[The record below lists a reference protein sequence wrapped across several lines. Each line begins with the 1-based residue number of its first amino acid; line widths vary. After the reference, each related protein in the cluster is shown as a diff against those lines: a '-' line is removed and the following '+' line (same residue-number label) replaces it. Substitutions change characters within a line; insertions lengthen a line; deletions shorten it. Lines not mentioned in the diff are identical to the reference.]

1 MNFNKL
7 NETALKE
14 VFSALEETF
23 KKLNIDYYLIGA
35 IARDIWYTRGNKN
48 FRTTKD
54 IDFAA
59 MVGSLEEYQSVKDYL
74 KDHKGFQDSKG
85 NSFVMT
91 TSSGFQVDIL
101 PFGEIEIDDT
111 IQLKG
116 TGLTSIKVNGFMEV
130 FNGGTEEVTMASGQV
145 FQVATLASII
155 LLKLIAFDDR
165 PEYRLKDARDIANI
179 LFHYFELEQDQV
191 YGEENKD
198 IFTSGSSELDELSLP
213 EIGSLVAGRTIHK
226 IIVGNDILYAR
237 IIRILEQHISQ
248 KDESVFV
255 RNMSQEVAL
264 PVNEIIKW
272 LQKLNQ
278 GISRK

>member
-59 MVGSLEEYQSVKDYL
+59 LVGSLEEYQSVKDYL

-91 TSSGFQVDIL
+91 TSSGIQVDIL

-111 IQLKG
+111 ITLEG
-116 TGLTSIKVNGFMEV
+116 IGLTSIKVNGFMEV
-130 FNGGTEEVTMASGQV
+130 FNGGTEEVTMESGHV
-145 FQVATLASII
+145 FHVAKLASII

-165 PEYRLKDARDIANI
+165 PEHRLKDARDIANI
-179 LFHYFELEQDQV
+179 LLHYFELEQDQV
-191 YGEENKD
+191 YGEENQD
-198 IFTSGSSELDELSLP
+198 IFTSASALDELSLP
-213 EIGSLVAGRTIHK
+213 EIGSLVAGRSINK
-226 IIVGNDILYAR
+226 MIVHNAILHTR

-248 KDESVFV
+248 KENSAFV
-255 RNMSQEVAL
+255 SNMSQEVAL
-264 PVNEIIKW
+264 PVNEIINW
-272 LQKLNQ
+272 LQKLSQ

>member
-179 LFHYFELEQDQV
+179 LLHYFELEQDQV

-248 KDESVFV
+248 KDESIFV

>member
-23 KKLNIDYYLIGA
+23 EKLNIDYYLIGA

-48 FRTTKD
+48 FRITKD

-59 MVGSLEEYQSVKDYL
+59 LVGSLEEYQTVKDYL

-91 TSSGFQVDIL
+91 TSSGIQVDIL

-111 IQLKG
+111 ITLEG

-130 FNGGTEEVTMASGQV
+130 FNGGTEAVTMESGHV
-145 FQVATLASII
+145 FQVAKLASII

-165 PEYRLKDARDIANI
+165 PEHRLKDARDIANI
-179 LFHYFELEQDQV
+179 LLHYFELEQDQV
-191 YGEENKD
+191 YGEENQD
-198 IFTSGSSELDELSLP
+198 IFTSESSALEELSLP
-213 EIGSLVAGRTIHK
+213 EIGSLVAGRSINK
-226 IIVGNDILYAR
+226 MIEQNAILHQR

-248 KDESVFV
+248 KEDSIFV

-272 LQKLNQ
+272 LQKLSQ
-278 GISRK
+278 GVSRK

>member
-35 IARDIWYTRGNKN
+35 IARDIWYTRGNKI

-165 PEYRLKDARDIANI
+165 PEHRLKDARDIANI

>member
-35 IARDIWYTRGNKN
+35 IARDIWYTRGNKI

-130 FNGGTEEVTMASGQV
+130 FNGGTEEVTMASGHV

-165 PEYRLKDARDIANI
+165 PEHRLKDARDIANI
-179 LFHYFELEQDQV
+179 LLHYFELEQDQV

>member
-130 FNGGTEEVTMASGQV
+130 FNGGTEEVTMASGHV

-165 PEYRLKDARDIANI
+165 PEHRLKDARDIANI
-179 LFHYFELEQDQV
+179 LLHYFELEQDQV

-198 IFTSGSSELDELSLP
+198 IFTSGSSELDDLSLP

>member
-91 TSSGFQVDIL
+91 TSSGIQVDIL

-130 FNGGTEEVTMASGQV
+130 FNGGTEEVTMASGHV

-165 PEYRLKDARDIANI
+165 PEHRLKDARDIANI
-179 LFHYFELEQDQV
+179 LLHYFELEQDQV

-237 IIRILEQHISQ
+237 IIRILKQHISQ
-248 KDESVFV
+248 KDESIFV